1 MDSLNAATSGWPL
14 YGLLAATLFSLG
26 VAGLALGLLVAQKRR
41 RRNRRRAGDPGVSQL
56 DSSVEHDPITGLMSR
71 SRFELAF
78 EDAVARCDH
87 GSQSLSVLYLDLDS
101 FRLVNDAYG
110 HDTGDRALA
119 EAARRLR
126 GALDSPRACARLAA
140 DEFAVLVDGGIE
152 QASKAAAAMLAA
164 LRRPLTIDSAELRLD
179 ASIGIAIYPQHG
191 SRPRLLG
198 HASTAMR
205 AVKQAGGGAFA
216 EFEPSM
222 GVDMRQQAEL
232 LRDLRR
238 AIELGQLQLV
248 YQPKIDAA
256 SLQVTAAEALLRWH
270 HPTRGV
276 VSPGVFVPLA
286 ERHGLITDIGRW
298 VIEEACRQ
306 AAEWRKLGLHMRVA
320 VNISGYQL
328 RQDDLVDSIEKV
340 LRKHGVAP
348 GRFTCEITET
358 VAMEDTRVTR
368 AAFDRLRAAGVH
380 VSIDDFGTGHSSL
393 ASLRRLPAAELKID
407 RAFVTDLASS
417 DEARSIAVAVVQMA
431 HSLDMR
437 VVAEGVETERQ
448 RDLLV
453 EIGCDELQGYLFA
466 KPMSARALAMWA
478 TDDDHDRGPSSLGFR
493 ASLFKES
500 SAAPLS

>member
-1 MDSLNAATSGWPL
+1 MNSLDATTTGWPL
-14 YGLLAATLFSLG
+14 YGLLAA
-26 VAGLALGLLVAQKRR
+26 VALALTLAALALAVLFAQRR
-41 RRNRRRAGDPGVSQL
+41 RLARRPRGDATVAAL
-56 DSSVEHDPITGLMSR
+56 DSSVEHDPITGMMSR
-71 SRFELAF
+71 SRFDLAF
-78 EDAVARCDH
+78 DDAVLRCDH
-87 GSQSLSVLYLDLDS
+87 AAGSLCVLYLDLDN

-110 HDTGDRALA
+110 HDVGDQSLA

-126 GALDSPRACARLAA
+126 EALPDMRAGARMAA
-140 DEFAVLVDGGIE
+140 DEFAILVDGGIE
-152 QASKAAAAMLAA
+152 KGGRAAARMLSA
-164 LRRPLTIDSAELRLD
+164 LRRPLIIAGHELRLD
-179 ASIGIAIYPQHG
+179 GSIGIAIYPQHG

-205 AVKQAGGGAFA
+205 AVKQAGGSAFA

-238 AIELGQLQLV
+238 AIELGQLQLL

-270 HPTRGV
+270 HPSRGV

-286 ERHGLITDIGRW
+286 ERHGLIVPIGRW
-298 VIEEACRQ
+298 VIDEACRQ
-306 AAEWRKLGLHMRVA
+306 AAEWRKLGLLMRVA

-328 RQDDLVDSIEKV
+328 RQDDLVEHLEAV
-340 LRKHGVAP
+340 LRRHGVAP
-348 GRFTCEITET
+348 GRFTCEITES

-368 AAFDRLRAAGVH
+368 AAFDRLKASGVH

-407 RAFVTDLASS
+407 RAFVTDLATSE
-417 DEARSIAVAVVQMA
+417 EARSIAIAVVQMA

-453 EIGCDELQGYLFA
+453 EIGCDELQGFLFA
-466 KPMSARALAMWA
+466 KPMSARALALWA
-478 TDDDHDRGPSSLGFR
+478 TDDDHGPTSLGFR
-493 ASLFKES
+493 ASLFKD
-500 SAAPLS
+500 SAEMPLA